1 MMCNKLTLCEE
12 DLTDSERTLIDYG
25 FTLFNEKIEDIK
37 ILKDEI
43 YRISIELS
51 NMKSYIEDVDEERK
65 NLKNKLIDNG

>member
-12 DLTDSERTLIDYG
+12 DLTDNEKILIDYG
-25 FTLFNEKIEDIK
+25 FTLFDEKLEDIK

>member
-25 FTLFNEKIEDIK
+25 FTLFDEKIEDIK

-65 NLKNKLIDNG
+65 ILKNKLIDNG

>member
-25 FTLFNEKIEDIK
+25 FTLFNEKLEDIK